1 MIKCERKFEKQDANE
16 DIFTTE
22 IEGNGADVVLEVHAI
37 IERVYKVL
45 GEQSEQLSDKF
56 LRNIRE
62 QITGMICGDFL
73 LSDASEEIKAKGV
86 IIAPII
92 LKGDENERENKNP

>member
-1 MIKCERKFEKQDANE
+1 MPMKIYSQRKLKVMGL
-16 DIFTTE
+16 TSW
-22 IEGNGADVVLEVHAI
+22 LEVHAI

-86 IIAPII
+86 IIPI
-92 LKGDENERENKNP
+92 LKGENEEKTLTAP